1 MATWTQAQRKKFLA
15 TAARKRAQRK
25 TGTTSIPLDAI
36 PQRPAPAPK
45 QSAPPLK
52 LQFALEVVRLLH
64 TILK

>member
-1 MATWTQAQRKKFLA
+1 MGKKWTAAQRKKFLA
-15 TAARKRAQRK
+15 TSASKRAA
-25 TGTTSIPLDAI
+25 TTSIPLDAI

-64 TILK
+64 AILK